1 MVPVIRKS
9 EAGQRPAS
17 VLSLAGLT
25 LAVSLSGC
33 GLIEDRSERYV
44 DARERPPLTIPPELE
59 GEKIR
64 QSMPIRELD
73 DPATTRMFPSDIPR
87 PPDMTADILDENYVI
102 EELGGRTWLLVN
114 DVPPAL
120 WPSVAAWMNERGLG
134 VAHDSPQLGLL
145 QSELANFS
153 KQARSL
159 LSLPEN
165 PVGEEPRL
173 VVQARVAPGVRRKT
187 TEISVRQIQV
197 ETDPE
202 ELLPW
207 SGDQTTNA
215 ADFVT
220 QKQLLE
226 DLSSF
231 LQAREGNRSYSRAA
245 LGMTTEPLVRLE
257 TENEQPVAIRMD
269 LDYGRAWAELNRAVQ
284 EAGFTVIDLDRS
296 AGYIQIDD
304 RSAEERSGGWFSWF
318 SDDEK
323 PRHTATIRL
332 TTVDDILKVT
342 SSMAEA
348 SEGPDR
354 SAQVLSELYE
364 SLY

>member
-17 VLSLAGLT
+17 ALSLASLA
-25 LAVSLSGC
+25 LAVSLAGC
-33 GLIEDRSERYV
+33 GLIEDRSQRYV
-44 DARERPPLTIPPELE
+44 DARQLPPLELPSE
-59 GEKIR
+59 MEREEIS
-64 QSMPIRELD
+64 QSMPIRELN
-73 DPATTRMFPSDIPR
+73 DPSTTRMYPSEIPR

-114 DVPPAL
+114 DVPPTL

-134 VAHDSPQLGLL
+134 VAYDSPQLGLL

-153 KQARSL
+153 KQARTL
-159 LSLPEN
+159 LSLPAN
-165 PVGEEPRL
+165 PVGEEPL
-173 VVQARVAPGVRRKT
+173 VVVQARVAPGVRRKT

-202 ELLPW
+202 EL
-207 SGDQTTNA
+207 
-215 ADFVT
+215 DFVT
-220 QKQLLE
+220 QKQLLQ

-231 LQAREGNRSYSRAA
+231 LQAREGSRSYSRAA

-257 TENEQPVAIRMD
+257 TENEQPIAIRMD
-269 LDYGRAWAELNRAVQ
+269 LDYGRAWAELNRAVR

-296 AGYIQIDD
+296 AGYIQIDE

-318 SDDEK
+318 SDEEK

-332 TTVDDILKVT
+332 TTVDGILKVT
-342 SSMAEA
+342 SSMAED

>member
-17 VLSLAGLT
+17 ALSLASLA

-33 GLIEDRSERYV
+33 GLIEDRSQRYV
-44 DARERPPLTIPPELE
+44 DARQLPPLEAPPEME
-59 GEKIR
+59 REEIS
-64 QSMPIRELD
+64 QSMPIRELN
-73 DPATTRMFPSDIPR
+73 DPSTTRMYPSDIPR

-114 DVPPAL
+114 DVPPTL

-134 VAHDSPQLGLL
+134 VAYDSPQLGLL

-153 KQARSL
+153 KQARTL
-159 LSLPEN
+159 LSLPAN
-165 PVGEEPRL
+165 PVGEEPL
-173 VVQARVAPGVRRKT
+173 VVVQARVAPGVRRKT

-207 SGDQTTNA
+207 SGDQAASA

-220 QKQLLE
+220 QKQLLQ

-269 LDYGRAWAELNRAVQ
+269 LDYGRAWTELNRAVQ

-296 AGYIQIDD
+296 AGYIQIDE

-318 SDDEK
+318 SDEEK

-332 TTVDDILKVT
+332 ATVDGTLKVT
-342 SSMAEA
+342 SSMAED

>member
-1 MVPVIRKS
+1 MVPEIRKP

-17 VLSLAGLT
+17 VLSLSALF

-44 DARERPPLTIPPELE
+44 NARELPPLNVPAGLE
-59 GEKIR
+59 DDQIR
-64 QSMPIRELD
+64 QSMPVRELD
-73 DPATTRMFPSDIPR
+73 DPSATQMYPSDIPR

-134 VAHDSPQLGLL
+134 VAFDSPQLGLL

-153 KQARSL
+153 KQARNL

-165 PVGEEPRL
+165 PEGEEPRL
-173 VVQARVAPGVRRKT
+173 VIQARVAPGVRRKT

-197 ETDPE
+197 ESDPE
-202 ELLPW
+202 QLLPW

-245 LGMTTEPLVRLE
+245 LGMSTEPLVRLE
-257 TENEQPVAIRMD
+257 TENEQPVAIRID
-269 LDYGRAWAELNRAVQ
+269 LDYGRAWAELNRAVKD
-284 EAGFTVIDLDRS
+284 AGFIIIDLDRS
-296 AGYIQIDD
+296 AGYIQVDD
-304 RSAEERSGGWFSWF
+304 RSEEERGGGWFSWF
-318 SDDEK
+318 SDDEE
-323 PRHTATIRL
+323 PRHTVTIRL
-332 TTVDDILKVT
+332 TAVNEALRVT
-342 SSMAEA
+342 SSMAPA
-348 SEGPDR
+348 SEEPDR